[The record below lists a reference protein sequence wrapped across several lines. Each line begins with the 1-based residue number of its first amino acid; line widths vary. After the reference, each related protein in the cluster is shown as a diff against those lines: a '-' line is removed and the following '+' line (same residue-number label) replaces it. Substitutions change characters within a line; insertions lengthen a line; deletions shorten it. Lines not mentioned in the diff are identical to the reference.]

1 MAWVRGG
8 SRTRRGLVVA
18 AAVLLVGVL
27 APVQARSEDVFSVAG
42 EQIAAVVTRDP
53 YRLRIVDASGRDLL
67 AEPGAGGRAGFG
79 GLSFSYGFHRGGMLG
94 GLLETGVNVDLDLA
108 TFTPTRVESA
118 VAVEGGLRLTLATND
133 FLNRHK
139 LVVTLTAAAPRRLR
153 VEAALDRPD
162 PFVSRLGAAFGARP
176 GEHYAGFGQKMGPG
190 LDQRGQEFAI
200 GASRRFR
207 TPEFGGLPLPLPDF
221 GTVPW
226 FVSSRG
232 YGVAVRSFG
241 NGVTFDMASR
251 GDVTRWSVP
260 RAAGPLVFDVYAGDP
275 ATVLTDYAADA
286 GRPMLLPEWS
296 AGIWRGADVYPDRA
310 AALAD
315 RDRFR
320 ELGLPLDALVIDSP
334 WETQYN
340 SWVPNPNQWGDFASM
355 LADLTASGVNPVVW
369 ITGWQNI
376 DSTSGDVVDDPQSQQ
391 WAREPAAP
399 YADLEER
406 GLLVQEPD
414 GSPYLFDWW
423 MGRGASVDFTT
434 AAGRQA
440 WRDLISPTL
449 RLGIRGVKTDGM
461 EGFYFDDDVHF
472 GDGTTGA
479 QSAWANLLGYRQAT
493 MEALADAA
501 GDEWALMG
509 RSATHGVQGQ
519 AITWAGDQ
527 FSTITGLWEVV
538 QAGLSSALTGISNFT
553 HDVGGYIGRP
563 PTAGELAARFVTG
576 WRPKGIFDLI
586 EGFPPR
592 PEVLVR
598 WAQVG
603 AVSSSFLY
611 FSKAFAQPW
620 NYDADTFTA
629 LKDAMVLHETLVPY
643 LQAAALEAHETG
655 MPAWRP
661 LPLVAPEQDRAWTT
675 WDEWMVGDEVL
686 VAPVLT
692 EGARSRSVW
701 LPAGEWVDFWTGQR
715 HDGGGDVDVGAP
727 LGRLPMFVR
736 AGAVVARYP
745 GDVTS
750 LTDAPGDPRAVTPD
764 GRLDVTVWPGG
775 DGDGGA
781 RSLRLARGGA
791 FEAAADG
798 SSLSWAGD
806 VGTSLL
812 VRLPASAAPSS
823 VTAAGEAL
831 VATACAEVEATRS
844 GWCHDAVAG
853 MVVAGVPAAAGD
865 VTLG

>member
-1 MAWVRGG
+1 MAVRVVI
-8 SRTRRGLVVA
+8 TMALLAALV
-18 AAVLLVGVL
+18 
-27 APVQARSEDVFSVAG
+27 APVQARGDGVLAVTG
-42 EQIAAVVTRDP
+42 DQIAAIVTPDP
-53 YRLRIVDASGRDLL
+53 FRLRIVDASGDDLL
-67 AEPGAGGRAGFG
+67 AEVGPGARPGFG

-94 GLLETGVNVDLDLA
+94 GLLETGSNVDLDLL
-108 TFTPTRVESA
+108 TFVPTRVESA
-118 VAVEGGLRLTLATND
+118 TPVEGGLRLTLATDD
-133 FLNRHK
+133 FLNRHR
-139 LVVTLTAAAPRRLR
+139 LVVTITAGGPRRLS

-162 PFVSRLGAAFGARP
+162 PFVSRVGAAFAARP

-190 LDQRGQEFAI
+190 LDQRGQQFAI

-226 FVSSRG
+226 FVSSMG
-232 YGVAVRSFG
+232 YGVAVRSYG
-241 NGVTFDMASR
+241 NGVAFDMASR

-260 RAAGPLVFDVYAGDP
+260 AVAGPLAFDVYAGDP
-275 ATVLTDYAADA
+275 ATVVTDYTAGE
-286 GRPMLLPEWS
+286 GRPMLMPEWS

-355 LADLTASGVNPVVW
+355 LADLNASGVNPVLW
-369 ITGWQNI
+369 TTGWQNV
-376 DSTSGDVVDDPQSQQ
+376 DSTKGDVVDDEQSQQ

-399 YADLEER
+399 FADLQSR

-423 MGRGASVDFTT
+423 MGRGASIDFTT
-434 AAGRQA
+434 EAGRQA
-440 WRDLISPTL
+440 WRELIVPTL
-449 RLGIRGVKTDGM
+449 RLGVRGVKTDGM
-461 EGFYFDDDVHF
+461 EGFYFDDDVRF

-493 MEALADAA
+493 MDALAEVA
-501 GDEWALMG
+501 GDDGWALMG

-538 QAGLSSALTGISNFT
+538 QAGLSSALTGISNYT

-563 PTAGELAARFVTG
+563 PTLGELAARFATG

-620 NYDADTFTA
+620 NYDAETFAA
-629 LKDAMVLHETLVPY
+629 LKDAMVLHETLVPQ
-643 LQAAALEAHETG
+643 LRAAALQAHETG

-661 LPLVAPEQDRAWTT
+661 LPLVAPGEERAWTT
-675 WDEWMVGDEVL
+675 WDEWMVGDDLL

-692 EGARSRSVW
+692 EGARRRSVW
-701 LPAGEWVDFWTGQR
+701 LPPGEWVDFWSGER
-715 HDGGGDVDVGAP
+715 RDGDVDVEVDAP
-727 LGRLPMFVR
+727 LGRLPLFVR
-736 AGAVVARYP
+736 AGAVLARYP

-750 LTDAPGDPRAVTPD
+750 LTDAPGDPRAVTPR
-764 GRLDVTVWPGG
+764 GRLDVTVYPGEG
-775 DGDGGA
+775 EGP
-781 RSLRLARGGA
+781 RTLRLAGGGS

-798 SSLSWAGD
+798 TSLSWSGE

-812 VRLPASAAPSS
+812 VRLPAPAAPSTI
-823 VTAAGEAL
+823 TAAGSPLAGETCAA
-831 VATACAEVEATRS
+831 VAATRS
-844 GWCHDAVAG
+844 GWCHDAGAG
-853 MVVAGVPAAAGD
+853 LVVAGVPAAAGD